1 MEEYKEII
9 KAVKGSS
16 KEKRLASQ
24 FIGNFFKHFPDLADT
39 AIDAQFDLCEDDD
52 TQVGDFGLPILFLLY
67 LCYKN
72 IGCFIQVARQR
83 KEYLSA

>member
-1 MEEYKEII
+1 MHVFFELQHVDEYKEIL
-9 KAVKGSS
+9 KAVKGTS

-52 TQVGDFGLPILFLLY
+52 TQVSGSHKVTKL
-67 LCYKN
+67 
-72 IGCFIQVARQR
+72 IQ
-83 KEYLSA
+83 

>member
-1 MEEYKEII
+1 MVLQHVEEYKEIL

-52 TQVGDFGLPILFLLY
+52 TQVGGSLLLPLKLT
-67 LCYKN
+67 
-72 IGCFIQVARQR
+72 R
-83 KEYLSA
+83 